1 MTLNKPIYVGFS
13 VLELSKLLMY
23 EFHYK
28 YIKDKFDVKLLFTNT
43 DSLAYEIKTEDLY
56 EDFYFDKDLFDFSD
70 YPVKSTE
77 LHSKFYDLT
86 NTKNIG
92 KTKDESKGKKVSKF
106 VGLMSKM

>member
-13 VLELSKLLMY
+13 VLELRKLLMY

-28 YIKDKFDVKLLFTNT
+28 YIKDKFDLKLLFTNT
-43 DSLAYEIKTEDLY
+43 DSSAYEIKTEDLY

-77 LHSKFYDLT
+77 LHSKFYDPT

-92 KTKDESKGKKVSKF
+92 KMKDKSKGKKVSKF
-106 VGLMSKM
+106 VG